1 MSAGENHVKKIL
13 PICTFEKKQ
22 QACAAQE
29 QLQPFLSFHPVHF
42 SAKINLSSKIKP
54 LWLQKLHNF
63 CKS

>member
-1 MSAGENHVKKIL
+1 MSAGENHVKKNL
-13 PICTFEKKQ
+13 LICTIENKQ

-29 QLQPFLSFHPVHF
+29 QLQPFLSLHPVHF

-54 LWLQKLHNF
+54 LWLQKLQIF